1 MSAWVP
7 LSPGEAMGERRRE
20 GSSLTWRRRAL
31 LALVLLVAGGLTALA
46 LIRPDLFTTE
56 HFRKLGY
63 LGVFL
68 FAFLGSSTV
77 VFPIPHLAFTFTM
90 GSMLSPLL
98 VGLTAGLGDALGELW
113 GYLLGYSLEA
123 KLRSLSIYPRVRS
136 WMERN
141 GALTVFLLALFP
153 VPFFDVAGVIG
164 GSMGFPV
171 WKFFGAA
178 WTGKTIKSLLF
189 AWGGYHSLAWLM
201 GGS

>member
-7 LSPGEAMGERRRE
+7 HSRSKTMTRTGETRLTRRRK
-20 GSSLTWRRRAL
+20 AL
-31 LALVLLVAGGLTALA
+31 LALVLLVAGGLTATA
-46 LIRPDLFTTE
+46 LIRPDLFTAE

-90 GSMLSPLL
+90 GSLLPPLL
-98 VGLTAGLGDALGELW
+98 IGLTAGLGDALGELW

-123 KLRSLSIYPRVRS
+123 KLRSLSIYPRVRG

-141 GALTVFLLALFP
+141 GVLTVFLLALFP
-153 VPFFDVAGVIG
+153 VPFFDIAGVIG

-201 GGS
+201 GVR